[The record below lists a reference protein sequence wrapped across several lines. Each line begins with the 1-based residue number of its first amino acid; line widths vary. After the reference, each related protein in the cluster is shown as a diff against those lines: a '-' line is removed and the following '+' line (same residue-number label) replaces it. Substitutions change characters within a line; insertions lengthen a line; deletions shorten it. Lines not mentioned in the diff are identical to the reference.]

1 MQIIENWTD
10 VEGEVKHTE
19 PSKISDDFVSVSFE
33 VNHSKPV
40 EGFANLVD
48 AAKGQTLT
56 VEVPK
61 HAAELLQKGATIVSR
76 IRRATNKN
84 IFAHPELT
92 KAK

>member
-1 MQIIENWTD
+1 MQIVENWTD
-10 VEGEVKHTE
+10 VEGEVKKTE
-19 PSKISDDFVSVSFE
+19 PSDISEDFVKVELE

-40 EGFANLVD
+40 VGFANLVD

-61 HAAELLQKGATIVSR
+61 HAAALLKEGATIVSR

-84 IFAHPELT
+84 IFAHPDHT